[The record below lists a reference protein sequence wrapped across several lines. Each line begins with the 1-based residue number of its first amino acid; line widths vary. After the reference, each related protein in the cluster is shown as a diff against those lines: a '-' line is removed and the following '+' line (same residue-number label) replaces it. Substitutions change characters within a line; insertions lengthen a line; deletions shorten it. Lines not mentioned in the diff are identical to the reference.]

1 MFFLLV
7 KSTLYM
13 LHVFPPIVSTVLHTA
28 LLALYAVSV
37 SYQASPDNSDPKH
50 PSNGPVWYIT
60 KNCNVAF
67 DKNNVHY
74 CQQAKATFAL
84 FCTVLG
90 LFVIY
95 VVLSAW
101 SCFPSKQQLE
111 EYRERQR
118 ERREKKLRWA
128 EIDELEKEGNKM
140 PTSAYTVPD
149 TPGWQQGMSPATPRT
164 IAFNPSTAQRDLPLR
179 SHLASPV
186 KAQATSYALRSP
198 GINRTPMTL
207 GPQQNQGFSQEEPS
221 HVASSQPTMFFPP
234 PPKQSTKR

>member
-7 KSTLYM
+7 KSTMYM
-13 LHVFPPIVSTVLHTA
+13 LHVFPPIVSTVLHLA
-28 LLALYAVSV
+28 LLALYSVSV
-37 SYQASPDNSDPKH
+37 AFQATPDNSDPKH

-84 FCTVLG
+84 FCAVLG

-95 VVLSAW
+95 AVLSCY

-111 EYRERQR
+111 EYREKQR
-118 ERREKKLRWA
+118 EKREKKLRWA
-128 EIDELEKEGNKM
+128 EIDALEKDDNKM
-140 PTSAYTVPD
+140 PTSAAYTVPD

-164 IAFNPSTAQRDLPLR
+164 IAFNTSSTHRDLPLR
-179 SHLASPV
+179 NPIASPI
-186 KAQATSYALRSP
+186 ASQTTSYALRSP

-207 GPQQNQGFSQEEPS
+207 GPHYEQSVSQE
-221 HVASSQPTMFFPP
+221 ASQPTMFFPP
-234 PPKQSTKR
+234 PPKQSTKK